1 MKVEYLPNFIK
12 DLKSLKS
19 SPSYG
24 RIKTLVFEDILSY
37 DCLDQIPNLKK
48 LKEEDNAYRI
58 RVGDYRIGFFLYE
71 YQRIYTKYILT
82 HAEYDK
88 DKWKNDPYY

>member
-1 MKVEYLPNFIK
+1 MKVEYLPSFIK

-37 DCLDQIPNLKK
+37 DRLDQIPNLKK

-58 RVGDYRIGFFLYE
+58 RVGDYRIGFFLE
-71 YQRIYTKYILT
+71 NNAITFARVRHRKEIYRVF
-82 HAEYDK
+82 
-88 DKWKNDPYY
+88 P